1 MARLV
6 IGITGPIGSG
16 VSTVADA
23 FEAHGFKKFRISD
36 VIRQEKARRLAEGT
50 YDKRHM
56 LQDIGNEFRA
66 QDPSYWVKQTLKV
79 NGILHEGEVR
89 DRTSDLVIDSIRN
102 LQEAKELMHRF
113 APNFFLIAVQASKET
128 RWNRLMAEYQGDQ
141 ADFDRDDARDT
152 DEELDHG
159 QQVDRCVQFA
169 DYVVLNEDDKG
180 GASAREKAVWSEIRS
195 DVDLMRAAHEY
206 RSGGTGRA
214 ATSSEVAMAI
224 AYAQSHQSACLK
236 RFVGAAIV
244 GENGMTLA
252 VGYNENPTPMMPCKS
267 QYGFCY
273 KDSEMEKSLDSRRNV
288 HCPKCG
294 TLHPVIEKPYRCSNC
309 LENLKLSFFPSRNME
324 ICTAIHAEERAI
336 RSLGSHSAKGATLYC
351 TTFPCFQ
358 CARYI
363 VDAGIRKVVY
373 VEAYPVKQSLDFL
386 RANHVTVKPF
396 HGFKARAFNLVFRQI
411 S

>member
-6 IGITGPIGSG
+6 IGVTGPIGSG
-16 VSTVADA
+16 VSTIADA
-23 FEAHGFKKFRISD
+23 FAANGFKKLRISD
-36 VIRQEKARRLAEGT
+36 VIRQEETRRQALGSIN
-50 YDKRHM
+50 KRQM

-66 QDPSYWVKQTLKV
+66 QDPSYWVTQTLKV
-79 NGILHEGEVR
+79 NGILHEGEIR
-89 DRTSDLVIDSIRN
+89 DRTSDLVIDSVRN

-128 RWNRLMAEYQGDQ
+128 RWNRLVEEYQGDQ
-141 ADFDRDDARDT
+141 AEFEQDDARDT

-169 DYVVLNEDDKG
+169 DYVILNEQDQRG
-180 GASAREKAVWSEIRS
+180 PGTRNSMIWNEIQS
-195 DVDLMRAAHEY
+195 DVELMRAAHEY
-206 RSGGTGRA
+206 RSGGSGRA
-214 ATSSEVAMAI
+214 ANSSEVAMAI
-224 AYAQSHQSACLK
+224 AYAQSYQSACLK

-244 GENGMTLA
+244 DENGMTLA
-252 VGYNENPTPMMPCKS
+252 VGFNENPTPMMPCKS

-273 KDSEMEKSLDSRRNV
+273 KDSEMEKSLDSRRDV

-294 TLHPVIEKPYRCSNC
+294 TRHALLQKPYHCTNC
-309 LENLKLSFFPSRNME
+309 HENLKLSFFPSRNLE

-336 RSLGSHSAKGATLYC
+336 RSLGFHSAKGATLYC

-363 VDAGIRKVVY
+363 VDAGISKVVY
-373 VEAYPVKQSLDFL
+373 VEAYPVKQSVEFL
-386 RANHVTVKPF
+386 RANRVTVMPF